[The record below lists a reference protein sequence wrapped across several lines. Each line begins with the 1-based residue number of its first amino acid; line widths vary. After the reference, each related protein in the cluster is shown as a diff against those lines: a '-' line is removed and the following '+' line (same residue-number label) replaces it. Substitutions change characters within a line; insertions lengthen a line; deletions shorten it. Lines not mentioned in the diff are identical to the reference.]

1 MTTKISKL
9 RESAAGKWTE
19 ALRMAARFPRL
30 GDERTAILRA
40 WNAHLRPEFYRQLR
54 QDPEAVVAAGIANAC
69 GVRADRLELPSS
81 GLGIVADG

>member
-1 MTTKISKL
+1 MTTKIAKL
-9 RESAAGKWTE
+9 REAAAAGRWIE

-54 QDPEAVVAAGIANAC
+54 QDPEAVVAAGIAAL
-69 GVRADRLELPSS
+69 RAKYRL
-81 GLGIVADG
+81 G